1 MFLGTLV
8 ALHGVLALGLGVL
21 SNGDLIKAK
30 SLRQFQI
37 YFISLT
43 LAWAWLYLNGSSLET
58 GWLGMIG
65 YLPFFLSYEVLL
77 SAVCLHAAKDPR
89 RLIKL
94 FLPVVIVC
102 YLVLVLC
109 GPALS
114 LYITDAYQAL
124 ALLYCWNLCR
134 SRSSKKDNIGD
145 KYLANFMLLGALAF
159 ASRSACMFFTESQG
173 SGYAYT
179 AIVFTLTNVGMCL
192 SIMASYFVGVKIK
205 LVKQANTDSLTNVYN
220 RRYFSS
226 TIGQTHASSQRREMP
241 YSVIICDI
249 DLFKQVND
257 THGHTAGD
265 AALVKIA
272 SELTKIKRA
281 EDTLSRYGGEEFI
294 FLLPNTGLEEAEHLA
309 LRLKNHI
316 ERLVIQTGKKS
327 FCVTMSFGVAK
338 VHNNLSPSEVIENA
352 DEALLLAK
360 GNGRN
365 RICVSEEG
373 IIRACTLQK

>member
-43 LAWAWLYLNGSSLET
+43 LAWAWLYLNGSSIEV
-58 GWLGMIG
+58 GWLGLVG

-109 GPALS
+109 DHALS
-114 LYITDAYQAL
+114 LYITDTYQAL

-145 KYLANFMLLGALAF
+145 KYLANFMLLGASAF
-159 ASRSACMFFTESQG
+159 VARSACMYFTESPG

-179 AIVFTLTNVGMCL
+179 AIVFTLVNVGMCL

-226 TIGQTHASSQRREMP
+226 NLNQTHASSCRRSIP

-249 DLFKQVND
+249 DLFKSVND
-257 THGHTAGD
+257 TYGHTAGD
-265 AALVKIA
+265 LALVRIA
-272 SELTKIKRA
+272 KELTKVKRT

-294 FLLPNTGLEEAEHLA
+294 FLLPDTDLEEAESVA
-309 LRLKNHI
+309 LRLKDQV
-316 ERLVIQTGKKS
+316 EKLVICTGKKS
-327 FCVTMSFGVAK
+327 FGVTMSFGVAK
-338 VHNNLSPSEVIENA
+338 VHANLSPSDVIENA

-365 RICVSEEG
+365 RICVSEAG